1 MTTRLIL
8 AIIVAF
14 LSIQPALAHK
24 LKVFATVEGEAV
36 TGYAFFIGG
45 GRAQGAKWS
54 AVEGDGTL
62 LGEGRTDAEGRFR
75 LVPPEPVT
83 ADIRVTVDTEE
94 GHIASATLPE
104 TRFGGSAAEKPDAAK
119 AVAAAPAEDTAPA
132 PASEETA
139 RLVEVAVQRQV
150 EPLLERIEAMD
161 SRLRYTDMMSGL
173 FLIAGL
179 AGMALWALGR
189 KDRGK

>member
-1 MTTRLIL
+1 MTRLLFAIVL
-8 AIIVAF
+8 AV

-24 LKVFATVEGEAV
+24 LKVFATIEGEAV

-45 GRAQGAKWS
+45 GRAQGARWA
-54 AVEGDGTL
+54 AVEGDDTP
-62 LGEGRTDAEGRFR
+62 LGEGRTDSEGRFS
-75 LVPPEPVT
+75 LVPQQPVT
-83 ADIRVTVDTEE
+83 ADIRITIDTEE
-94 GHIASATLPE
+94 GHIASAVLPVA
-104 TRFGGSAAEKPDAAK
+104 RFGGVASDTPDAATK
-119 AVAAAPAEDTAPA
+119 TAAAVTAAPA

-139 RLVEVAVQRQV
+139 RLVEAAVQRQV

-161 SRLRYTDMMSGL
+161 ARLRYTDMMSGL

>member
-1 MTTRLIL
+1 MTRLIL
-8 AIIVAF
+8 AILLGL

-45 GRAQGAKWS
+45 GRAQGAKWA
-54 AVEGDGTL
+54 AVEGDDAP
-62 LGEGRTDAEGRFR
+62 LGEGRTDAEGRFSV
-75 LVPPEPVT
+75 VPPQPVT
-83 ADIRVTVDTEE
+83 ADIRITIDTEE
-94 GHIASATLPE
+94 GHIASAVLPAA
-104 TRFGGSAAEKPDAAK
+104 RFGGVASDVSEITTSAAAEPAEE
-119 AVAAAPAEDTAPA
+119 AAPAPNSD
-132 PASEETA
+132 ETA
-139 RLVEVAVQRQV
+139 RLVEAAVQRQV

-189 KDRGK
+189 KGRGK

>member
-1 MTTRLIL
+1 MTRLAL
-8 AIIVAF
+8 SIVVSL

-24 LKVFATVEGEAV
+24 LKVFATIEGEAV

-45 GRAQGAKWS
+45 GRARGAKWN
-54 AVEGDGTL
+54 AVEGDDTP
-62 LGEGRTDAEGRFR
+62 LGEGRTDAEGRFI
-75 LVPPEPVT
+75 LVPPQPVT
-83 ADIRVTVDTEE
+83 ADIRVTIDTEE
-94 GHIASATLPE
+94 GHIASATLPV
-104 TRFGGSAAEKPDAAK
+104 TRFGGVAAEPSEAETPTVAK
-119 AVAAAPAEDTAPA
+119 KEAA

-139 RLVEVAVQRQV
+139 LLVEAAVQRQV

-179 AGMALWALGR
+179 AGMVLWALGR
-189 KDRGK
+189 KDGGR

>member
-1 MTTRLIL
+1 MRLL
-8 AIIVAF
+8 LVIVLGL

-45 GRAQGAKWS
+45 GRAQGARWT
-54 AVEGDGTL
+54 ATEGDDTP
-62 LGEGRTDAEGRFR
+62 LGEGRTDAEGRYS
-75 LVPPEPVT
+75 LVPPQPVT
-83 ADIRVTVDTEE
+83 ADIRITIDTEE
-94 GHIASATLPE
+94 GHIASAVLPVA
-104 TRFGGSAAEKPDAAK
+104 RFGGAVSETSATAATTAATEKAE
-119 AVAAAPAEDTAPA
+119 PA
-132 PASEETA
+132 PDETA
-139 RLVEVAVQRQV
+139 RLVEAAVQRQV

-161 SRLRYTDMMSGL
+161 ARLRYTDMMSGL